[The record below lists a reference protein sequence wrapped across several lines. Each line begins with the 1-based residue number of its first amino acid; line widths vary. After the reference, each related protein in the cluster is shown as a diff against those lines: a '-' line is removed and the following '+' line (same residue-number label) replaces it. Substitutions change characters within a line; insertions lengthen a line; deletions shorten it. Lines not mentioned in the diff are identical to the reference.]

1 MMWWNGS
8 WMWMWLAAVP
18 MVLLTWALIA
28 AVVLPPLRV
37 QRERLASPRE
47 HLDRR
52 LAAGEITVD
61 EHRLR
66 RSELE
71 HRS

>member
-8 WMWMWLAAVP
+8 WTWMWFAMVP
-18 MVLLTWALIA
+18 MMVLMWALIA
-28 AVVLPPLRV
+28 AVVMPLVRNQRDRV
-37 QRERLASPRE
+37 PSARDRLDE
-47 HLDRR
+47 R
-52 LAAGEITVD
+52 LAAGDISVD
-61 EHRLR
+61 EHRAR